1 MEKFVNILA
10 EIDKTREAIRIAE
23 SEENKLIK
31 SYTSL
36 GDLKEKCEA
45 IKATENDMIKVGERK
60 QDLKITLKL
69 LQNNAKI
76 ALFNEVMPVALEILS
91 KYNGKP
97 YGVKTK
103 QKISDEVK
111 EATGCRFYISSRY
124 GSDSF
129 DIYPSEVAFK
139 VGNDYNITCGTAYT
153 NGSQKQ
159 ILIDNKIQPIKF
171 EEIEL
176 YYIDREY
183 IEDIPQRVEALKV
196 AYKEAVAKQEELKA
210 ICDNFNKLAV
220 GINHI
225 YYDKHL
231 YKNMEI

>member
-1 MEKFVNILA
+1 MEKFTNIL
-10 EIDKTREAIRIAE
+10 ETINQTREAIRTAE
-23 SEENKLIK
+23 SEENKLIE
-31 SYTSL
+31 SYTSIS
-36 GDLKEKCEA
+36 DLKEKVGA
-45 IKATENDMIKVGERK
+45 IKAVENDIVKVNEKKRDL
-60 QDLKITLKL
+60 QIALKI

-76 ALFNEVMPVALEILS
+76 ALFNEVMPVALEVLS

-97 YGVKTK
+97 YGTKTK

-111 EATGCRFYISSRY
+111 EKTGCRFYISSRY

-129 DIYPSEVAFK
+129 DIYPSE
-139 VGNDYNITCGTAYT
+139 YNKDDITCGTTYKD
-153 NGSQKQ
+153 GKQKQ
-159 ILIDNKIQPIKF
+159 ILIDNKIQPVKF

-183 IEDIPQRVEALKV
+183 IPDVPQRVEALKSL
-196 AYKEAVAKQEELKA
+196 YKDAVAKQEELKA